1 MATVFAG
8 SHAFHRL
15 MHYVTLASLAML
27 CLWRAI
33 PAHALPIFARQTG
46 QNCVACHAGGQF
58 PELTPYGRMFKLT
71 GYTAGERTIPLAFMG
86 TADFTKT
93 RNNKDV
99 NGNPISPKDGNFVW
113 DAASIFLGGKITDKI
128 GAFAQYTY
136 TNYDHQ
142 NGDGKWIGHWGSDNT
157 DFRFADR
164 FIGAANDVILGLT
177 VHNNPTVQDV
187 WNTAPAWSYPYI
199 SSPVSNVASPQFLPL
214 IEGGLAQQ
222 VVGTG
227 AYLYWNKLLY
237 AELTAYSTAD
247 GIWSFLS
254 KGNKPGDPN
263 HPQTYLRGYNPYWR
277 LALTHE
283 WGPHNVMFGTFGLIA
298 NVYPNDGDSI
308 PIFAQGVTRYRDV
321 GLDAQYQYLLEPH
334 TITAQARYIK
344 ENVGDAQNFVFGDS
358 QSANLGSLRLKAS
371 YIYQAKYGVS
381 LSFFNVTGSADSVTY
396 ASSANIHPNTQGW
409 MPELFWIPYQYVRI
423 GVQYTHFTKYLG
435 SKANYDGTGRNASD
449 NDTLFFYLWAAIW

>member
-1 MATVFAG
+1 MRTASVSAC
-8 SHAFHRL
+8 AFRRIRRFIA
-15 MHYVTLASLAML
+15 LAAFTALGLLQAL
-27 CLWRAI
+27 

-46 QNCVACHAGGQF
+46 QNCLACHAGGQF

-71 GYTAGERTIPLAFMG
+71 GYTAGERTIPFAFMG

-142 NGDGKWIGHWGSDNT
+142 DGNGKWVGHWGSDNT
-157 DFRFADR
+157 DLRFADR
-164 FIGAANDVILGLT
+164 FIGPANDVILGLT

-187 WNTAPAWSYPYI
+187 FNTAPAWSYPYL
-199 SSPVSNVASPQFLPL
+199 SSPVSTVASPQFLTL

-283 WGPHNVMFGTFGLIA
+283 WGPHNFMLGTFGMVA
-298 NVYPNDGDSI
+298 NVYPNNSDAI
-308 PIFAQGVTRYRDV
+308 PIFAQGVTRYHDYGV
-321 GLDAQYQYLLEPH
+321 DAQYQYLLEPH

-344 ENVGDAQNFVFGDS
+344 ENIGDAQNFVIGDS
-358 QSANLGSLRLKAS
+358 QSATLGSLRLKAS
-371 YIYQAKYGVS
+371 YIYQSKYGVS
-381 LSFFNVTGSADSVTY
+381 LSFFNVTGSADSVAY
-396 ASSANIHPNTQGW
+396 ASSANFHPNTQGW
-409 MPELFWIPYQYVRI
+409 MPEIFWMPIQYVRL

-435 SKANYDGTGRNASD
+435 SKNNYDGTGRNASA
-449 NDTLFFYLWAAIW
+449 NDTLFIYLWAAIW